1 MSKQEQQ
8 LLFGE
13 DFIDD
18 HAGRLIHNPDIA
30 LVELVANAWDA
41 GASEVEVTW
50 PLSLDDEIAVEDD
63 GTGMTRERF
72 FFCWNHINYNRHSH
86 QGRQAEFPPGAVQ
99 KSRNA
104 YGCNG
109 KGRHSMFCFNDE
121 YHVETWRDGEGHV
134 FSVRRSSGD
143 KPWDISKERSFTKP
157 GHGTRVYTTA
167 KRGLKEL
174 TEIRQL
180 IGSKFIADP
189 EFIVSV
195 NGDRVEFE
203 EIAVGLDRPKVLVPG
218 YGEVEVVKVLS
229 EKGRTT
235 KQHGL
240 AWRVNNRLVGNP
252 TWETIEEKLLD
263 GHTSLAKSLT
273 FVIFADI
280 LDPKDDITPEWSAF
294 LRNDRTLAVHQA
306 VAEFVRTSIQE
317 ELKGERKER
326 KREIL
331 LHNRHTIQ
339 RLSPVSRQV
348 VASFIDEVQ
357 LRCPTLRDQDLEN
370 AVTLFINLEKARS
383 GYSLI
388 ERLSQLQ
395 PDDLDGWNQIMEEW
409 TLDGARKV
417 LDELKWRLELIKQ
430 LEDKVEN
437 HNTDEL
443 HELQPLFEKGLW
455 IFGPEYESVHFGSNR
470 WISTIVRDFFGDGV
484 IENPRIRADFVAL
497 PDASLGA
504 YSCDRHDDRGEVC
517 GYAKVAIVELKR
529 GGFEIT
535 SSEMSQAMK
544 YAHAIKRSG
553 KVQDY
558 TQILCF
564 VLGATLK
571 DDAQEPMEQG
581 NITVIP
587 RPYSVVLRQAHAR
600 TFNLLQKVNEIPSIN
615 PEDEEL
621 RSVLT
626 ASVQPDMLEETAV
639 VADAEVFV
647 SESAQTFG
655 ESDSLDA

>member
-1 MSKQEQQ
+1 MPEQQ
-8 LLFGE
+8 QQILFGE

-41 GASEVEVTW
+41 GASQVQITW
-50 PLSLDDEIAVEDD
+50 PLDHEEKVAVEDN
-63 GTGMTRERF
+63 GTGMTHDGF

-86 QGRQAEFPPGAVQ
+86 QGRQAEFPPGAPQ
-99 KSRNA
+99 RSRNA

-121 YHVETWRDGEGHV
+121 YRVETWRDGQGHV
-134 FSVRRSSGD
+134 FCVRRSSGD
-143 KPWDISKERSFTKP
+143 KPWDISEEQSFNKP
-157 GHGTRVYTTA
+157 GHGTRVYTIA
-167 KRGLKEL
+167 KHGLKDL

-180 IGSKFIADP
+180 VGSKFIADP

-195 NGDRVEFE
+195 NGERVEFE
-203 EIAVGLDRPKVLVPG
+203 EIAANLDRPKVHVPD
-218 YGEVEVVKVLS
+218 YGEIEVVKVPS

-252 TWETIEEKLLD
+252 TWETLEEKLLD
-263 GHTSLAKSLT
+263 GHKPLAKSLT

-280 LDPKDDITPEWSAF
+280 LDPKEDITPEWSAF
-294 LRNDRTLAVHQA
+294 LRNDRTIAVQKA
-306 VAEFVRTSIQE
+306 VAEFVRTNIQD

-331 LHNRHTIQ
+331 KQNRRTIQ
-339 RLSPVSRQV
+339 KLSPVSQKV
-348 VASFIDEVQ
+348 IASFIDEVQ
-357 LRCPTLRDQDLEN
+357 LRCPTLKDQDLEN
-370 AVTLFINLEKARS
+370 ASSLLINLEKARS
-383 GYSLI
+383 GYALI

-395 PDDLDGWNQIMEEW
+395 PDDLDGWNKIMEEW

-417 LDELKWRLELIKQ
+417 LGELKWRLELIKQ
-430 LEDKVEN
+430 LENKVEN

-470 WISTIVRDFFGDGV
+470 WISTIIRGFFGTAV

-517 GYAKVAIVELKR
+517 GFAKVAIVELKR
-529 GGFEIT
+529 GSFQVT
-535 SSEMSQAMK
+535 SDEMNQAMK

-558 TQILCF
+558 TEILCF

-571 DDAQEPMEQG
+571 DDAQDPLNQG
-581 NITVIP
+581 NIHIIP

-600 TFNLLQKVNEIPSIN
+600 TFNLLQKINETPSIN
-615 PEDEEL
+615 LEDEEL
-621 RSVLT
+621 NSVLK
-626 ASVQPDMLEETAV
+626 APEQPDL
-639 VADAEVFV
+639 F
-647 SESAQTFG
+647 
-655 ESDSLDA
+655 